1 MLTKRIVYFE
11 DGGAEHTDALIDVVK
26 EAAADLG
33 VKKIVVASTSGDS
46 AVRVAEKLAGTDVTI
61 VAVGHQSG
69 FPAPGQRF
77 KVENIERLRSLG
89 ADVCLGTDVLT
100 NSIRQRDRLGASPL
114 SIITQMLS
122 TLKMKVNIEVVLKA
136 TDGGYLTPG
145 ERVISLAGSHVGLDT
160 AIVFEAQ
167 DSAKILDLKLGEII
181 AIPLSREKSDAE
193 YMKKRAAQAAPQ

>member
-1 MLTKRIVYFE
+1 MQTRRIVYFE
-11 DGGAEHTDALIDVVK
+11 EGGAEHTDALIDIVR
-26 EAAADLG
+26 EAALELG

-46 AVRVAEKLAGTDVTI
+46 AVRVAEKLAGTGIAI

-69 FPAPGQRF
+69 FPVAGQRF
-77 KVENIERLRSLG
+77 KGENVERLRGLG

-100 NSIRQRDRLGASPL
+100 NSIRQRERLGSSPL

-122 TLKMKVNIEVVLKA
+122 TLKMKVNVEVVLKA
-136 TDGGYLTPG
+136 TDDGFLAPG
-145 ERVISLAGSHVGLDT
+145 ERVISLAGSHAGLDT

-167 DSAKILDLKLGEII
+167 ESAKILDLKMGEII

-193 YMKKRAAQAAPQ
+193 YMRRRAAQAAPQ

>member
-1 MLTKRIVYFE
+1 VHTRKIVYFE
-11 DGGAEHTDALIDVVK
+11 EGGAEHTDTLIDVVK

-33 VKKIVVASTSGDS
+33 VKKVVVASTSGDS
-46 AVRVAEKLAGTDVTI
+46 AVRVAEKFIGTGVNI

-69 FPAPGQRF
+69 FPTPGQRF
-77 KVENIERLRSLG
+77 KVENMEKLRSLG
-89 ADVCLGTDVLT
+89 VDICLSTDVLT
-100 NSIRQRDRLGASPL
+100 NSIRQKERLGASPL

-136 TDGGYLTPG
+136 TDGGYVTPG
-145 ERVISLAGSHVGLDT
+145 ERVISLAGSHSGLDT

-167 DSAKILDLKLGEII
+167 ESAKILDLKLGEII

-193 YMKKRAAQAAPQ
+193 YMKKRAAQATSQ